1 MREET
6 LISIIERCSIAE
18 EIVIVGAGNCGKR
31 LYEIIKDKK
40 EKIKAFF
47 DNDNKKIET
56 KIGEVVI
63 SKPYNILNV
72 KCLYIIAVAN
82 QKIKN
87 DLFNQLIE
95 LGIKDNNIVAYNDLS
110 SLECIYKYVKNIDE
124 KEYPKVVESLYYQKF
139 GRRINLDNPK
149 TYNEIINWEKLYLK
163 EPIRTELAD
172 KVKVRDWVKERIGDE
187 HLTKRYG
194 LWDDPRDINFDEL
207 PSSFV
212 LKLNN
217 GSGRNIL
224 VKDKS
229 KLDIPSTIKT
239 LNEWKNINYAFTA
252 LELHYKDIVPKIICE
267 EYLKDLA
274 ESVYDYNIYCFHGE
288 PKFIWCIKGSH
299 RPNCQASFYDLN
311 WEMQPFSYGYPKD
324 EKKAPKPEKLDE
336 MLELSRV
343 LCKQFKHVRVDWYS
357 MPDGRVLFGEMTFT
371 TWAGLNKF
379 TPEKYDLEF
388 GKLINSV
395 RD

>member
-1 MREET
+1 MREEI
-6 LISIIERCSIAE
+6 LASIIESCSVAE
-18 EIVIVGAGNCGKR
+18 SIVIVGAGNWGKE
-31 LYEIIKDKK
+31 LFESLGEIRKK
-40 EKIKAFF
+40 VTRFF
-47 DNDNKKIET
+47 DNNDEKTGMN
-56 KIGEVVI
+56 IGEVII
-63 SKPYNILNV
+63 SKPYNV
-72 KCLYIIAVAN
+72 SVSKCLYIVAVEHGQAR
-82 QKIKN
+82 K
-87 DLFNQLIE
+87 DLFKQLVE
-95 LGIKDNNIVAYNDLS
+95 LGINEKNIVIYNSLS
-110 SLECIYKYVKNIDE
+110 NSEYVYEYVKKLDE
-124 KEYPKVVESLYYQKF
+124 KEYPRVIESLYYKEF
-139 GRRINLDNPK
+139 GHKIDLKNPK

-172 KVKVRDWVKERIGDE
+172 KEKVRDWVSKQIGHE

-194 LWDDPRDINFDEL
+194 LWDDPMDINFDEL

-274 ESVYDYNIYCFHGE
+274 ETIYDYNIYCFHGE
-288 PKFIWCIKGSH
+288 PKYIWCIKGSH

-324 EKKAPKPEKLDE
+324 EIKAPKPEKLDE
-336 MLELSRV
+336 MLELSRI

-357 MPDGRVLFGEMTFT
+357 MPDGRLLFGEITFT
-371 TWAGLNKF
+371 SWAGLNKF

-388 GKLINSV
+388 GKLING
-395 RD
+395 